1 MVMDEAKNS
10 LPEFFFLRR
19 SVLFVNTRWKA
30 SLGNPSYLMM
40 ILKYGH
46 ETVQCPAVRAWLE
59 DTIKIII
66 AYVCLSAVYLHFRW
80 SDFAPDSH
88 VWT

>member
-46 ETVQCPAVRAWLE
+46 ETVQCPAVRA
-59 DTIKIII
+59 
-66 AYVCLSAVYLHFRW
+66 
-80 SDFAPDSH
+80 
-88 VWT
+88 